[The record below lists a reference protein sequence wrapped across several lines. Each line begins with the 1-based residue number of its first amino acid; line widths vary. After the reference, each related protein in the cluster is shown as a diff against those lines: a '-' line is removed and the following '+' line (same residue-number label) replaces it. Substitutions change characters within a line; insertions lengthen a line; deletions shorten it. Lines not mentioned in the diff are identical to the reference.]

1 MMSDGVRKLILV
13 GAGVLVLL
21 LAVGAALLPLA
32 ETTHAREM
40 VGQLLLAAGIVE
52 LLSVIGRRLHRPSA
66 VVAAAATALAG
77 VRLVFGPPANFFAI
91 LNVVILCQIVR
102 SAALAFAAWRTHDRF
117 QSWLIFSAAI
127 DFVLAICLLAGLPV
141 TYLVVG
147 VFGPT
152 PQIIATFAW
161 VLALTF
167 VATGVLLFAAA
178 KHEARS
184 RTPV

>member
-1 MMSDGVRKLILV
+1 MSNGVRKLILI

-21 LAVGAALLPLA
+21 LAVGAALLPLT
-32 ETTHAREM
+32 ENNHAREM
-40 VGQLLLAAGIVE
+40 VGWLLLAAGVVE
-52 LLSVIGRRLHRPSA
+52 LLALTGRRLHRPSA
-66 VVAAAATALAG
+66 AVAAGATALAG
-77 VRLVFGPPANFFAI
+77 ARLVFGPPANFFAI
-91 LNVVILCQIVR
+91 MNVVILCQIVR
-102 SAALAFAAWRTHDRF
+102 SAALAFAAWRTEDRF

-127 DFVLAICLLAGLPV
+127 DFLLAIGLLAGLPT

-161 VLALTF
+161 VLALSF
-167 VATGVLLFAAA
+167 VATSALLFAAA
-178 KHEARS
+178 RHETRS